1 MSATSLGSNVY
12 SSFIL
17 AAVVE
22 IPAYFV
28 VILLMDHWGRK
39 PTLAFV
45 LFLGGVCCIPAGFAS
60 GALQTALVLTGKAFW
75 KILFIK
81 TFCHNITNIG

>member
-1 MSATSLGSNVY
+1 MSATSLGSNIY

-22 IPAYFV
+22 VPAYFA

-45 LFLGGVCCIPAGFAS
+45 LFLGGVCCIPAGFNT
-60 GALQTALVLTGKAFW
+60 GALQTTLVLAGNAF
-75 KILFIK
+75 LAYLV
-81 TFCHNITNIG
+81 